1 MRKYKSLLNQAD
13 LRQLRELADR
23 YHETEKEYRA
33 AVNAQ
38 ACASRRKFQAD
49 CEVYRLE
56 SEQRKTAREMQR
68 LIWDKIL
75 APEEY

>member
-1 MRKYKSLLNQAD
+1 MRKYKSLLNPAD

-56 SEQRKTAREMQR
+56 CEQTKTAQEMQR

-75 APEEY
+75 APDEY

>member
-1 MRKYKSLLNQAD
+1 MKKYKSLLNQAD
-13 LRQLRELADR
+13 LRQLRTLADR

-38 ACASRRKFQAD
+38 ARASRRKFQAD

-56 SEQRKTAREMQR
+56 CEQRKTARELQR
-68 LIWDKIL
+68 LIWEKIL
-75 APEEY
+75 APEDY

>member
-23 YHETEKEYRA
+23 YHETEKEYRV

-56 SEQRKTAREMQR
+56 NEQRKTAREMQS

-75 APEEY
+75 APDEY

>member
-56 SEQRKTAREMQR
+56 SEQRKTAREMQM

-75 APEEY
+75 APEDY

>member
-13 LRQLRELADR
+13 LRQLRTLADR

-33 AVNAQ
+33 AINTQ
-38 ACASRRKFQAD
+38 ARASRRKFQAD

-56 SEQRKTAREMQR
+56 CEQRKTAREMQS

-75 APEEY
+75 APDEY

>member
-13 LRQLRELADR
+13 LRQLRTLADR
-23 YHETEKEYRA
+23 YHEIEKEYRA
-33 AVNAQ
+33 AINAQ
-38 ACASRRKFQAD
+38 GCASRRKFQAD

-56 SEQRKTAREMQR
+56 CEQRKTAREMQS

-75 APEEY
+75 APENY